1 MKRFSCWLSHLKATT
16 EEVGRTM
23 GVKGGEQWAA
33 GRGGGG
39 GWVGV

>member
-23 GVKGGEQWAA
+23 GVKGGRAMG
-33 GRGGGG
+33 GREGGGG
-39 GWVGV
+39 VS